1 MAHSGISIL
10 FEGQNFHRLLA
21 GFGVT
26 LRVAVI
32 VLLIGGALGVVLGA
46 LRTLNRRWLQVLL
59 RGYLEVFRIVPTVV
73 LLFVVYYIVP
83 QAFGLNLSGE
93 AVAIV
98 TFALW
103 TAAEM
108 SDIVRGALIAVPR
121 HQLEAAE
128 ALGLDRTQ
136 QFRYV
141 LLPQALP
148 IALPG
153 TINLATRII
162 KTTSLLLMISVMDI
176 VNVGQTLVEAN
187 AHKHPAFAFWVYG
200 TMFVMYYVLCAP
212 LSWWAKHTE
221 KKRLE
226 VANG

>member
-1 MAHSGISIL
+1 MAHSGIDLL
-10 FEGQNFHRLLA
+10 FQGQNFARFLQ

-32 VLLIGGALGVVLGA
+32 TLVIGGVLGVVLGA
-46 LRTLNRRWLQVLL
+46 LRTLNNRPLQVIL
-59 RGYLEVFRIVPTVV
+59 RLYLEIFRIVPTVV

-83 QAFGLNLSGE
+83 QVFHLEMSGE
-93 AVAIV
+93 MVAIV

-103 TAAEM
+103 TGAEM
-108 SDIVRGALIAVPR
+108 SDIVRGALIAVPK
-121 HQLEAAE
+121 HQVESAQ
-128 ALGLDRTQ
+128 ALGLNRLQ

-148 IALPG
+148 VALPG

-187 AHKHPAFAFWVYG
+187 GHKHPAFAFWVYG
-200 TMFVMYYVLCAP
+200 IMFIMYYILCAP
-212 LSWWAKHTE
+212 LSWWAKRIE
-221 KKRLE
+221 KQRLE
-226 VANG
+226 RSNG